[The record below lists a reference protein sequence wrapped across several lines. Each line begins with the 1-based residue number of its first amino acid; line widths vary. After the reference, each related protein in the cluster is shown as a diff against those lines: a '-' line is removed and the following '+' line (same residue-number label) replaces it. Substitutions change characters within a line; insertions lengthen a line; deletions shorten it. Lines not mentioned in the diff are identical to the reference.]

1 MKKIILLVGIML
13 AVLGLQ
19 AKELVYQDK
28 EGNIRWTKDNS
39 RVALYGA
46 NYCLPSACDFRAAVY
61 VDGDRDAMISED
73 LDHFKR
79 MGWDGLRLC
88 FWGDWQN
95 TDAQG
100 NLIQN
105 EHLRLL
111 ERLID
116 EAAKRDI
123 YMLLSPIVT
132 YNSQWPEMTDST
144 NTGFMNVYSKPDLIL
159 DSAAKEAQK
168 NYVKQL
174 LNHTNRYTG
183 RKIKDEPNIIFVEVS
198 NEPAQMADKPEAMTD
213 YINGMVD
220 AIKSAGCD
228 KLIFYNVSQDFK
240 VAPIVAAS
248 KVDGGTYAWYPQ
260 GLTSYRTVKGNP
272 LLCVDRYEQLADPAM
287 KGKSKIV
294 YEFDSTQRDGGLQVP
309 AMVREFVRGG
319 CQFIAMFSYD
329 MLRTAPKNL
338 GWDVQFTNMVYTPR
352 KAVASMISA
361 EIVRRWSPGEP
372 NRYYPAN
379 NRFGDFRLSY
389 EEDLAL
395 LNSGDMYYHS
405 ASVSDRPKDIAALR
419 HIAGIG
425 SSPMVQYEGNGIYF
439 LDRDDNRNS
448 WTLELYPDIIA
459 VDDPYAVPSAYKDV
473 VVASSRER
481 EFSVSLPGIKRTTV
495 VYPGKYRIDKNGFT
509 RIADH
514 PQQKLYSQYK
524 GWPSHGAHPAY
535 PERWSPRDWYTTI
548 QPTEETAN
556 QTTVLNACEG
566 LKNIDY
572 SRNFESPECRIRLIR
587 TAPDMNNAYE
597 LTTPDLTENPA
608 WRTAA
613 DVSLSHFIADELW
626 NRKGTAPKKIKI
638 WAMGLNGTDRALVN
652 FMDKNGRAFGADFT
666 LSGSMKMIE
675 IDAAA
680 LQPYPA
686 VVLPQD
692 WPGVCSYYYPQSV
705 GVTGQPDW
713 ENMEQVQ
720 ISLRG
725 NLYPEGKKQNK
736 GIVIE
741 KILLEY

>member
-123 YMLLSPIVT
+123 YILLSPIVT

-338 GWDVQFTNMVYTPR
+338 GW
-352 KAVASMISA
+352 
-361 EIVRRWSPGEP
+361 
-372 NRYYPAN
+372 
-379 NRFGDFRLSY
+379 
-389 EEDLAL
+389 
-395 LNSGDMYYHS
+395 
-405 ASVSDRPKDIAALR
+405 
-419 HIAGIG
+419 
-425 SSPMVQYEGNGIYF
+425 
-439 LDRDDNRNS
+439 
-448 WTLELYPDIIA
+448 
-459 VDDPYAVPSAYKDV
+459 
-473 VVASSRER
+473 
-481 EFSVSLPGIKRTTV
+481 
-495 VYPGKYRIDKNGFT
+495 
-509 RIADH
+509 
-514 PQQKLYSQYK
+514 
-524 GWPSHGAHPAY
+524 
-535 PERWSPRDWYTTI
+535 
-548 QPTEETAN
+548 
-556 QTTVLNACEG
+556 
-566 LKNIDY
+566 
-572 SRNFESPECRIRLIR
+572 
-587 TAPDMNNAYE
+587 
-597 LTTPDLTENPA
+597 
-608 WRTAA
+608 
-613 DVSLSHFIADELW
+613 
-626 NRKGTAPKKIKI
+626 
-638 WAMGLNGTDRALVN
+638 
-652 FMDKNGRAFGADFT
+652 
-666 LSGSMKMIE
+666 
-675 IDAAA
+675 
-680 LQPYPA
+680 
-686 VVLPQD
+686 
-692 WPGVCSYYYPQSV
+692 
-705 GVTGQPDW
+705 
-713 ENMEQVQ
+713 
-720 ISLRG
+720 
-725 NLYPEGKKQNK
+725 
-736 GIVIE
+736 
-741 KILLEY
+741 

>member
-1 MKKIILLVGIML
+1 MSVML
-13 AVLGLQ
+13 AALGLQ

-46 NYCLPSACDFRAAVY
+46 NYCLPSACDYRAAAY
-61 VDGDRDAMISED
+61 VNGDRDAMIAED

-95 TDAQG
+95 TDVKG

-116 EAAKRDI
+116 EATERGI

-144 NTGFMNVYSKPDLIL
+144 NTGFMNVYSKADLIL
-159 DSAAKEAQK
+159 DPVAKEAQK

-183 RKIKDEPNIIFVEVS
+183 RKIKDEPNIIFVEVI
-198 NEPAQMADKPEAMTD
+198 NEPAQMADKPESMTD

-220 AIKSAGCD
+220 AIRSVGCD

-352 KAVASMISA
+352 KAVTSMISA

-372 NRYYPAN
+372 NKYYPAN
-379 NRFGDFRLSY
+379 NSFGDFRLSY

-395 LNSGDMYYHS
+395 LNSEDMYYHS
-405 ASVSDRPKDIAALR
+405 APVSDRPKNIAALR

-425 SSPMVQYEGNGIYF
+425 SSPMVKYKGNGIYF
-439 LDRDDNRNS
+439 LDRNDSRDS

-459 VDDPYAVPSAYKDV
+459 LDDPYAVPSVYKDV
-473 VVASSRER
+473 AVADSRER
-481 EFSVSLPGIKRTTV
+481 EFSVSLPGINQTAT

-514 PQQKLYSQYK
+514 PQQELYSQYK
-524 GWPSHGAHPAY
+524 GWPSHGAHPEH
-535 PERWSPRDWYTTI
+535 PDCWSPRDWYTTI
-548 QPTEETAN
+548 QPTEEMAN
-556 QTTVLNACEG
+556 QTTVLNACDG
-566 LKNIDY
+566 LKKINY

-587 TAPDMNNAYE
+587 TASGMNNAYE
-597 LTTPDLTENPA
+597 LSTPDLTENPA

-626 NRKGTAPKKIKI
+626 NRKGVIPKKIKI
-638 WAMGLNGTDRALVN
+638 WAMGLNGTNRALVN
-652 FMDKNGRAFGADFT
+652 FMDKNGRAFGAEFP
-666 LSGSMKMIE
+666 LSGSMKVIE
-675 IDAAA
+675 IDTTI

-705 GVTGQPDW
+705 SVTGFPDW
-713 ENMEQVQ
+713 DNMEQVQ

-725 NLYPEGKKQNK
+725 NFYPEGEKQNR
-736 GIVIE
+736 GIIVE
-741 KILLEY
+741 KIVLEY

>member
-1 MKKIILLVGIML
+1 MSTMLV
-13 AVLGLQ
+13 VLGLQ

-46 NYCLPSACDFRAAVY
+46 NYCLPSACDYRAAAY
-61 VDGDRDAMISED
+61 VDGDRDAMIAED

-95 TDAQG
+95 TDAKG

-132 YNSQWPEMTDST
+132 YNSQWPEMADST
-144 NTGFMNVYSKPDLIL
+144 NTGFMNVYSKTDLIL
-159 DSAAKEAQK
+159 NPMAKEAQK

-183 RKIKDEPNIIFVEVS
+183 RRIKDEPNIIFVEVI

-220 AIKSAGCD
+220 AIKSTGCK

-260 GLTSYRTVKGNP
+260 GLTSFRTVQGNP

-287 KGKSKIV
+287 KGKSRIV
-294 YEFDSTQRDGGLQVP
+294 YEFDSTQRDGGLQIP

-329 MLRTAPKNL
+329 MLRTASKNL

-372 NRYYPAN
+372 NEYYPAN
-379 NRFGDFRLSY
+379 NSFGDFRLSY
-389 EEDLAL
+389 EENLAL
-395 LNSGDMYYHS
+395 LNSEDMYYHS
-405 ASVSDRPKDIAALR
+405 APVSDSPKNITALC

-425 SSPMVQYEGNGIYF
+425 SSPMVKYKGNGIYF
-439 LDRDDNRNS
+439 LDRNDNQES
-448 WTLELYPDIIA
+448 WILDLYPNIIA
-459 VDDPYAVPSAYKDV
+459 LDDPYAVPSVYKDV
-473 VVASSRER
+473 AVADSRER
-481 EFSVSLPGIKRTTV
+481 EFSVSLPGIECTAII
-495 VYPGKYRIDKNGFT
+495 YPGKYRVDKNGFT

-514 PQQKLYSQYK
+514 SQQELYSEYK
-524 GWPSHGAHPAY
+524 GWRSHGAHPTC
-535 PERWSPRDWYTTI
+535 PDRWSPRDWYTTI
-548 QPTEETAN
+548 QPTKETTN
-556 QTTVLNACEG
+556 LTTVLNACDG

-572 SRNFESPECRIRLIR
+572 SRNFESPECKIRLIR
-587 TAPDMNNAYE
+587 TALDMNNAYE

-613 DVSLSHFIADELW
+613 DVTFSQFIADKLW
-626 NRKGTAPKKIKI
+626 NRKGNIPKKIKI
-638 WAMGLNGTDRALVN
+638 WAMGLNGTNRALIN
-652 FMDKNGRAFGADFT
+652 FMDKNGRAFGTCFP
-666 LSGSMKMIE
+666 LSNAMKPIE
-675 IDAAA
+675 IDVDI

-692 WPGVCSYYYPQSV
+692 WPGVCPYYYPQSV
-705 GVTGQPDW
+705 SVIGLPDW
-713 ENMEQVQ
+713 DNMEQVQ

-725 NLYPEGKKQNK
+725 NLYPEREKQNK
-736 GIVIE
+736 GIVVE
-741 KILLEY
+741 KIVLEY

>member
-1 MKKIILLVGIML
+1 MKKVISLISAMFV
-13 AVLGLQ
+13 VLGLQ
-19 AKELVYQDK
+19 AQELVYQDK
-28 EGNIRWTKDNS
+28 EGNIRWTKDDS

-46 NYCLPSACDFRAAVY
+46 NYCLPSACDYRAAAY
-61 VDGDRDAMISED
+61 VDGDRDAMIAED

-95 TDAQG
+95 TDENG

-116 EAAKRDI
+116 EATKRDI

-132 YNSQWPEMTDST
+132 YHSQWPEMTDST
-144 NTGFMNVYSKPDLIL
+144 NTGFMNVYSKKDLIL
-159 DSAAKEAQK
+159 DPKAKEAEK

-183 RKIKDEPNIIFVEVS
+183 RKIKDEPNIIFIEVS
-198 NEPAQMADKPEAMTD
+198 NEPAQMPDKPEAMTD

-220 AIKSAGCD
+220 AIKSTGCT

-260 GLTSYRTVKGNP
+260 GLTAYRTIHGNP

-294 YEFDSTQRDGGLQVP
+294 YEFDSTQRDGGLQIP

-319 CQFIAMFSYD
+319 CQFMAMFSYD
-329 MLRTAPKNL
+329 MLRTAPQNL

-352 KAVASMISA
+352 KAVASMIAA
-361 EIVRRWSPGEP
+361 EIVRRWTPGEP
-372 NRYYPAN
+372 NPYYPAN

-395 LNSGDMYYHS
+395 LNSEDMYYHS
-405 ASVSDRPKDIAALR
+405 APVSDLPKNMAALR

-425 SSPMVQYEGNGIYF
+425 SSPMVQHEGNGIYF
-439 LDRDDNRNS
+439 LDRDDKQDA

-459 VDDPYAVPSAYKDV
+459 LDDPYAVPSAYKDV
-473 VVASSRER
+473 AVADSRER
-481 EFSVSLPGIKRTTV
+481 KFSVSLPGIEQTAV
-495 VYPGKYRIDKNGFT
+495 IYPGIYRIDKGGFT
-509 RIADH
+509 RMADH
-514 PQQKLYSQYK
+514 PQQELYSQYK
-524 GWPSHGAHPAY
+524 GWPSRGAHPAY
-535 PERWSPRDWYTTI
+535 PDRWAPRDWYTTI
-548 QPTEETAN
+548 QSTEETTN
-556 QTTVLNACEG
+556 LTTVLNACEG

-572 SRNFESPECRIRLIR
+572 SRNFESPECNIRLIR
-587 TAPDMNNAYE
+587 VAPDMNNAYE

-613 DVSLSHFIADELW
+613 DVTLSHFMAYELW
-626 NRKGTAPKKIKI
+626 NRKGVAPKKIRI
-638 WAMGLNGTDRALVN
+638 WAKGLHGTDRALVN
-652 FMDKNGRAFGADFT
+652 FMDKNGRAFGAEIP
-666 LSGSMKMIE
+666 LSSSMEMIE
-675 IDAAA
+675 IDAST

-705 GVTGQPDW
+705 SVTGLPDW
-713 ENMEQVQ
+713 DNMEQVQ

-725 NLYPEGKKQNK
+725 NLYPEGEKQNK
-736 GIVIE
+736 GIAIE
-741 KILLEY
+741 KIVLEY

>member
-1 MKKIILLVGIML
+1 MF
-13 AVLGLQ
+13 AVLG
-19 AKELVYQDK
+19 AYADELVYQDK
-28 EGNIRWTKDNS
+28 DGNIRWTKDDS

-46 NYCLPSACDFRAAVY
+46 NYCLPSACDFRAAAY
-61 VDGDRDAMISED
+61 VNGNRDSMIMED

-95 TDAQG
+95 TDAKG

-116 EAAKRDI
+116 EATKRDI

-144 NTGFMNVYSKPDLIL
+144 NTGFMNVYSKADLIL
-159 DSAAKEAQK
+159 EAVAKEAQK
-168 NYVKQL
+168 NYMKQL

-183 RKIKDEPNIIFVEVS
+183 RKIKDEPNIIFVEVI
-198 NEPAQMADKPEAMTD
+198 NEPAQMIDKPEAMTD

-220 AIKSAGCD
+220 AIKSVGCD
-228 KLIFYNVSQDFK
+228 KLIFYNVSQNFK
-240 VAPIVAAS
+240 AAPIVAAS

-361 EIVRRWSPGEP
+361 EIVRRWSPGDP
-372 NRYYPAN
+372 NKYYPAN
-379 NRFGDFRLSY
+379 NSFGDFRLSY
-389 EEDLAL
+389 EENLAL
-395 LNSGDMYYHS
+395 LNSEDMYYHS
-405 ASVSDRPKDIAALR
+405 APVSDRPKNIAALR

-425 SSPMVQYEGNGIYF
+425 SSPMVKHEGNGIYF
-439 LDRDDNRNS
+439 LDRNDSRNS

-459 VDDPYAVPSAYKDV
+459 LDDPYAVPSVYKDV
-473 VVASSRER
+473 AVADSRER
-481 EFSVSLPGIKRTTV
+481 KFSVSLPGINQTAT
-495 VYPGKYRIDKNGFT
+495 VYPGKYRIDKNGFI

-514 PQQKLYSQYK
+514 PQQELYSQYK
-524 GWPSHGAHPAY
+524 GWPSHGADPDNKDC
-535 PERWSPRDWYTTI
+535 WSPHDWYTTI
-548 QPTEETAN
+548 QPTEEMAN

-572 SRNFESPECRIRLIR
+572 SRNFESPECHLRLIR
-587 TAPDMNNAYE
+587 TANDMNNAYE
-597 LTTPDLTENPA
+597 LTTPDLTENPF

-613 DVSLSHFIADELW
+613 DVTLSRYIADNLR
-626 NRKGTAPKKIKI
+626 NRKGSDPKKVKI
-638 WAMGLNGTDRALVN
+638 WAKGVNGTDKALVN
-652 FMDKNGRAFGADFT
+652 FMDKNGRAFGVPFQ
-666 LSGSMKMIE
+666 LSDSMKMIE
-675 IDAAA
+675 IDVNT
-680 LQPYPA
+680 LKPYPA

-705 GVTGQPDW
+705 KVSGLPDW
-713 ENMEQVQ
+713 DNMELVQV
-720 ISLRG
+720 SLRG
-725 NLYPEGKKQNK
+725 NLYPENKKQNK
-736 GIVIE
+736 GIIVE
-741 KILLEY
+741 KVVLEY

>member
-1 MKKIILLVGIML
+1 MLV
-13 AVLGLQ
+13 ALGLQ
-19 AKELVYQDK
+19 AQELVYQDK

-46 NYCLPSACDFRAAVY
+46 NYCLPSACDYRAAAY
-61 VDGDRDAMISED
+61 VDGDRDAMIAED

-95 TDAQG
+95 TDAKG

-111 ERLID
+111 ERLIE
-116 EAAKRDI
+116 EATKRDI

-144 NTGFMNVYSKPDLIL
+144 NTGFMNVYSKADLIL
-159 DSAAKEAQK
+159 EPVAKEAQK

-198 NEPAQMADKPEAMTD
+198 NEPAQMADKPKAMTD

-220 AIKSAGCD
+220 AIKSTGCK
-228 KLIFYNVSQDFK
+228 KLVFYNVSQDFK

-260 GLTSYRTVKGNP
+260 GLTCYRTVKGNP
-272 LLCVDRYEQLADPAM
+272 LLCVDRYEQLAAPAM

-319 CQFIAMFSYD
+319 CQFITMFSYD

-379 NRFGDFRLSY
+379 NHFGDFRLSY

-395 LNSGDMYYHS
+395 LNSEDMYYHS
-405 ASVSDRPKDIAALR
+405 ASVSDSPKNIAALR

-425 SSPMVQYEGNGIYF
+425 SSPVIQYKGNGIYF
-439 LDRDDNRNS
+439 LDRDDNQNS

-459 VDDPYAVPSAYKDV
+459 LGDPYAVPSAYKDV
-473 VVASSRER
+473 AVADSRER
-481 EFSVSLPGIKRTTV
+481 EFSVSLPGIKQTAV

-514 PQQKLYSQYK
+514 PQQELYSQYR

-535 PERWSPRDWYTTI
+535 PDRWAPRDWYTTI

-587 TAPDMNNAYE
+587 AIPDMNNAYE

-626 NRKGTAPKKIKI
+626 NRKGDTPKKIKI
-638 WAMGLNGTDRALVN
+638 WAMGLHGTDRALVN
-652 FMDKNGRAFGADFT
+652 FMDKNGRAFGAEFP
-666 LSGSMKMIE
+666 LSGSMKVIE
-675 IDAAA
+675 IDATT

-705 GVTGQPDW
+705 AVTGLPDW
-713 ENMEQVQ
+713 NNMEQVQ

-725 NLYPEGKKQNK
+725 NLYPEEEKQNK
-736 GIVIE
+736 GIAIE
-741 KILLEY
+741 KIVLEY

>member
-1 MKKIILLVGIML
+1 MKRIILFICIVF
-13 AVLGLQ
+13 ATLGLQ

-28 EGNIRWTKDNS
+28 QGNIRWTKDDS

-46 NYCLPSACDFRAAVY
+46 NYCLPSACDYRAASY
-61 VDGDRDAMISED
+61 VDGDRDAMITED

-95 TDAQG
+95 TDAKG
-100 NLIQN
+100 NLIDN
-105 EHLRLL
+105 DHLRLL

-116 EAAKRDI
+116 EASKRDI

-132 YNSQWPEMTDST
+132 YNSQWPEMVDST
-144 NTGFMNVYSKPDLIL
+144 NTGFMNVYSKADLIL
-159 DSAAKEAQK
+159 DPKAKEAEK

-183 RKIKDEPNIIFVEVS
+183 RKIKDEPNILFVEVS
-198 NEPAQMADKPEAMTD
+198 NEPAQMADMPEAMTD

-220 AIKSAGCD
+220 AIKSTGCK
-228 KLIFYNVSQDFK
+228 KLIYYNVSQDFK

-260 GLTSYRTVKGNP
+260 GLTSFRTIEGNP
-272 LLCVDRYEQLADPAM
+272 LLCVDRYEQLADPVM

-294 YEFDSTQRDGGLQVP
+294 YEFDATQRDGGLQVA

-352 KAVASMISA
+352 KTVATMISA
-361 EIVRRWSPGEP
+361 EIVRRWVPGEA
-372 NRYYPAN
+372 NKYYPVN

-395 LNSGDMYYHS
+395 LNSEDMYYHS
-405 ASVSDRPKDIAALR
+405 ASVSDRPKNINALR

-425 SSPMVQYEGNGIYF
+425 SSPIVKYEGNGIYF
-439 LDRDDNRNS
+439 LDRNDSHGS
-448 WTLELYPDIIA
+448 WTLDLYPDIIA
-459 VDDPYAVPSAYKDV
+459 LDDPYAVPSVYKDV
-473 VVASSRER
+473 VVADSRKR
-481 EFSVSLPGIKRTTV
+481 EFTVSLPGIEQTAT
-495 VYPGKYRIDKNGFT
+495 VYPGKYQISEKGFT

-514 PQQKLYSQYK
+514 LQQDLYSQYK
-524 GWPSHGAHPAY
+524 GWPSHGANPSY
-535 PERWSPRDWYTTI
+535 PDRWTPRDWYTTI
-548 QPTEETAN
+548 QPTEESTN
-556 QTTVLNACEG
+556 LTMVFNACEG
-566 LKNIDY
+566 LKRIDY
-572 SRNFESPECRIRLIR
+572 SRNFESPECKIRLIR
-587 TAPDMNNAYE
+587 TVPDMNNAYE

-613 DVSLSHFIADELW
+613 DVTFSHFFAYKLW
-626 NRKGTAPKKIKI
+626 NRKGNIPKKIKI
-638 WAMGLNGTDRALVN
+638 WAMGLNNTDCALIN
-652 FMDKNGRAFGADFT
+652 FVDKNGRAFGARFP
-666 LSGSMKMIE
+666 LSDLLEMIE
-675 IDAAA
+675 IDTAS
-680 LQPYPA
+680 LQSYPA

-692 WPGVCSYYYPQSV
+692 WPGVCSYYYPQSIA
-705 GVTGQPDW
+705 VTGLPDW
-713 ENMEQVQ
+713 DAMEQVQ

-725 NLYPEGKKQNK
+725 DLYPEGQKQNK
-736 GIVIE
+736 GIIIE
-741 KILLEY
+741 KVVLEY